1 MILHKQGRF
10 HIGAFSFALPDPIC
24 LNPAP
29 ALESE
34 NGLELWDP
42 DTGLTI
48 SILAQEGDSDTRRAL
63 EELRETFRPLSE
75 VEPVEMQGL
84 SGHRM
89 LYFLTDTAY
98 CEYRFTLPEDAGPLN
113 ALSVVAFLRGEP
125 ADAERILE
133 HPAFQALINSLRRA

>member
-10 HIGAFSFALPDPIC
+10 HIGAFSFIFPDSIY
-24 LNPAP
+24 LNPMP
-29 ALESE
+29 PLESE
-34 NGLELWDP
+34 NGLELCDP
-42 DTGLTI
+42 DVGLTV
-48 SILAQEGDSDTRRAL
+48 SILGQESDCDSRKAL
-63 EELRETFRPLSE
+63 EELLETFHAMSE
-75 VEPVEMQGL
+75 IQPVQIQNL

-98 CEYRFTLPEDAGPLN
+98 CEYRFTLPEDAGEPN
-113 ALSVVAFLRGEP
+113 ALSIVAFLQGEP